1 MEEAFKLNFKTKECE
16 PYELPDGAISLAL
29 YSTGYNEVITCAEC
43 GKKILYRNICI
54 SRKIYTVSGRWYP
67 VCKQCHDK
75 EWEDKEP
82 WKIED
87 LKKFEVCEK
96 YNEDKH
102 VLKGAIKYKTG
113 NYHDGIIYETVKNGK
128 DE

>member
-43 GKKILYRNICI
+43 GKKILYRNVCI

-75 EWEDKEP
+75 EWEERR
-82 WKIED
+82 I
-87 LKKFEVCEK
+87 
-96 YNEDKH
+96 YGNEAK
-102 VLKGAIKYKTG
+102 AYF
-113 NYHDGIIYETVKNGK
+113 
-128 DE
+128 